1 MAEGSDN
8 EAERDAFMVRAQEL
22 STLYSISLATARA
35 HDTKKRN
42 ATTPL
47 TRVVSIGERGKHGLK
62 NYVELICEIARAN
75 NTKLTIAHN
84 STFVTLYGF
93 VEDID
98 LTITLYGSLLGQM
111 VAASERW
118 LATGAYKTEMDLREV
133 TRRDAFGRSYKDFDY
148 APVPKQTARAIFQ
161 VAFADRIGTR
171 LQTAQKDTTA
181 QAITADEQS
190 GTASTALVLA
200 EKTRQ
205 VEKFYQDNN
214 DARGHYKGVSMTGW
228 SESAHQAGRKA
239 ADSARLH
246 RSTEIGTPKAAIR

>member
-1 MAEGSDN
+1 M
-8 EAERDAFMVRAQEL
+8 
-22 STLYSISLATARA
+22 
-35 HDTKKRN
+35 
-42 ATTPL
+42 
-47 TRVVSIGERGKHGLK
+47 
-62 NYVELICEIARAN
+62 
-75 NTKLTIAHN
+75 
-84 STFVTLYGF
+84 
-93 VEDID
+93 
-98 LTITLYGSLLGQM
+98 
-111 VAASERW
+111 
-118 LATGAYKTEMDLREV
+118 
-133 TRRDAFGRSYKDFDY
+133 
-148 APVPKQTARAIFQ
+148 PKQTARAIFQ

-246 RSTEIGTPKAAIR
+246 RSTEIGTPEGGNPMTDDVNIGPRRPKRCSSASSPTARANGAWWSETTTHDPRCHLRRRLDDQPTTEDDDDGR

>member
-1 MAEGSDN
+1 MTTTDDRSLERLAGLLAMAEGSDN

-98 LTITLYGSLLGQM
+98 LTITLYGSLLG
-111 VAASERW
+111 RW
-118 LATGAYKTEMDLREV
+118 S
-133 TRRDAFGRSYKDFDY
+133 RRRNAGWR
-148 APVPKQTARAIFQ
+148 PVPTKPRWTYARSPDETPSA
-161 VAFADRIGTR
+161 ARI
-171 LQTAQKDTTA
+171 
-181 QAITADEQS
+181 
-190 GTASTALVLA
+190 
-200 EKTRQ
+200 KTLTMRRCPNRPPAPSS
-205 VEKFYQDNN
+205 K
-214 DARGHYKGVSMTGW
+214 
-228 SESAHQAGRKA
+228 
-239 ADSARLH
+239 
-246 RSTEIGTPKAAIR
+246 